1 MTRSRALKR
10 GLCRLLLLTL
20 ALEALVP
27 APAPAAAKPRSKSGA
42 AAPQTVASGD
52 IFDDPDLEKERAIG
66 RRALE
71 QIERQW
77 PLESNPAAIARLT
90 MILNRL
96 EPHMQRR
103 IPYEIRL
110 VKTEALNAFCL
121 PGGFI
126 FFTSGLLDLLKTDS
140 EIAAVMAHEMSHADR
155 KHSLRMA
162 AEANKVS
169 IAALAVMLL
178 SGGAGA
184 PILLAQVAQLAITNA
199 YSIELETEADRLGL
213 EALIASDYYSPT
225 GMVTLIE
232 KFMDQDLRQPIRDYG
247 IYMDH
252 PTSRRRLEA
261 VLKTLRE
268 RGIPVRR
275 KYPLGLLRTGF
286 QETKDRI
293 DLTVDGLPVWG
304 GKKTLAAREA
314 LTKAREALDADLQ
327 LELAPYDLHLV
338 GDALYVGNHLL
349 ARPTE
354 GMDGLDGFREKLLVA
369 LNAARR
375 KSPSAKYFQ

>member
-10 GLCRLLLLTL
+10 GLCRLLLLVL

-27 APAPAAAKPRSKSGA
+27 APAPAAAKPRGKSGA

-126 FFTSGLLDLLKTDS
+126 FFTSGILDRLKTDS
-140 EIAAVMAHEMSHADR
+140 EIAAVMAHEMTHADR
-155 KHSLRMA
+155 SHGLKMA
-162 AEANKVS
+162 AKSKAVS
-169 IAALAVMLL
+169 LAALAVMLL
-178 SGGAGA
+178 SGGAAA
-184 PILLAQVAQLAITNA
+184 PVVLAQVAQVTITNS
-199 YSIELETEADRLGL
+199 YTMEFEKEADSLGL

>member
-1 MTRSRALKR
+1 MLFRS
-10 GLCRLLLLTL
+10 
-20 ALEALVP
+20 
-27 APAPAAAKPRSKSGA
+27 
-42 AAPQTVASGD
+42 
-52 IFDDPDLEKERAIG
+52 
-66 RRALE
+66 
-71 QIERQW
+71 
-77 PLESNPAAIARLT
+77 
-90 MILNRL
+90 
-96 EPHMQRR
+96 
-103 IPYEIRL
+103 
-110 VKTEALNAFCL
+110 
-121 PGGFI
+121 FI
-126 FFTSGLLDLLKTDS
+126 FFTSGLLDLLNTDS